1 MPGPGNK
8 NKREKLACKN
18 KSILSFFPRLM
29 SSVTPQKNTNEAT
42 LVSDSNVALACG
54 DLAAAD
60 SSYCSNQSVT
70 AKPKNKC
77 PYYKWIPGTPFT
89 VDAFRYGLIRGCSG
103 YFLSHFHYDHYG
115 GLSSKFKGTIYCSR
129 ITANLVRKTFG
140 QSVSVVVLP
149 TNEFVIVNGYEILL
163 IDANHCPGSVM
174 ILLRLPEGG
183 VHLHTGDFR
192 VHSSML
198 QAPSILA
205 DFVKTAIPNSRIG
218 TVFLDTT
225 FCDPYYKFPEQQ
237 LVIAAAA
244 QVSFQA
250 LLSRPDT
257 LILCGM
263 YSIGKERF
271 VLGLAEELNVKVW
284 LPNKQRGLVTAASEG
299 GCEVCRALVARCVAS
314 KDEARIHVVD
324 MNELNPRAVLKN
336 LLPMGKNI
344 IAWKPSG
351 WMYNPS
357 KKATAATIK
366 RLPCPAEA
374 FESLREFISVE
385 MVAKNVVVLG
395 AAYSEHSS
403 FTELKDFITALKP
416 MKVQPTV
423 FGGSAKDARKHI
435 DSWLQEEKLL
445 KLPSE
450 NS

>member
-1 MPGPGNK
+1 
-8 NKREKLACKN
+8 
-18 KSILSFFPRLM
+18 M

-77 PYYKWIPGTPFT
+77 PYYKWIP
-89 VDAFRYGLIRGCSG
+89 
-103 YFLSHFHYDHYG
+103 
-115 GLSSKFKGTIYCSR
+115 
-129 ITANLVRKTFG
+129 
-140 QSVSVVVLP
+140 VLP

-385 MVAKNVVVLG
+385 MVAKNVVVLVLAVFFKVMYYFIHVG